1 MRVCAGLAAGS
12 RPWREGMLVGRA
24 YVFGFGATG
33 EAVVAGAIEIIRDE
47 LTVGSP
53 MIDEHKLQQ
62 FLKKMLTDFG
72 AAMSVPLV
80 RIGIRLGL
88 YKTLDQAG
96 PMTSLEFATSA
107 NISERYAREWLAQN
121 AASGYLSYDPASRK
135 FALPP
140 EQAMVFAN
148 DESPF
153 FMGGGFDAV
162 AALHQTQFLVEEAFK
177 SGSGVNWGDHA
188 GCLFCAIGAM
198 LRPRYAANIVQNW
211 LPALEGV
218 VAKLERGAHVAD
230 IGCGTGTSTLIMAK
244 AFPNSTFV
252 GYDFHE
258 PSIEHATV
266 LARQSGGA
274 SNARFEVAQ
283 AKDFP
288 AKDLDLVTCFDVLHD
303 LGDPVGAAAH
313 IHRSLKPDGTWM
325 LMEPLAGDATEDNL
339 GPVGRVAYAFST
351 MACVPVS
358 LSQEVGLALG
368 AQAGQAKLTEVIKAG
383 GFRQVRRAA
392 ETPVNMVLEARP

>member
-1 MRVCAGLAAGS
+1 
-12 RPWREGMLVGRA
+12 
-24 YVFGFGATG
+24 
-33 EAVVAGAIEIIRDE
+33 
-47 LTVGSP
+47 
-53 MIDEHKLQQ
+53 MIG
-62 FLKKMLTDFG
+62 DFG

-80 RIGIRLGL
+80 RIGMRLGL
-88 YKTLDQAG
+88 YKALDGAG
-96 PMTSLEFATSA
+96 PMTSAEFATKA
-107 NISERYAREWLAQN
+107 KISERYAREWLAQN
-121 AASGYLSYDPASRK
+121 AASGYLSYDPASRR
-135 FALPP
+135 FELPP
-140 EQAMVFAN
+140 EQAMVFAK
-148 DESPF
+148 DDSPF

-177 SGSGVNWGDHA
+177 SGKGVEWGDHA

-198 LRPRYAANIVQNW
+198 LRPRYAANIIQNW
-211 LPALEGV
+211 LPALDGV
-218 VAKLERGAHVAD
+218 TAKLNNGAKVAD
-230 IGCGTGTSTLIMAK
+230 VGCGTGSSTFIMAR
-244 AFPNSTFV
+244 AFPNSDFV

-258 PSIEHATV
+258 PSIEHANA
-266 LARQSGGA
+266 LARENGGA
-274 SNARFEVAQ
+274 RNVRFEVAT

-288 AKDLDLVTCFDVLHD
+288 GKDLDLVTFFDVLHD
-303 LGDPVGAAAH
+303 LGDPVGAATYVR
-313 IHRSLKPDGTWM
+313 RSLKPDGTWM

>member
-1 MRVCAGLAAGS
+1 MS
-12 RPWREGMLVGRA
+12 
-24 YVFGFGATG
+24 
-33 EAVVAGAIEIIRDE
+33 DE
-47 LTVGSP
+47 K
-53 MIDEHKLQQ
+53 KLQQ
-62 FLKKMLTDFG
+62 FLGKIIGDFG

-88 YKTLDQAG
+88 YKALDGAG
-96 PMTSLEFATSA
+96 PMTSVEFAASA

-121 AASGYLSYDPASRK
+121 AASGYLTYDPASRR
-135 FALPP
+135 FELPP
-140 EQAMVFAN
+140 EQAMVLAKE
-148 DESPF
+148 ESPF
-153 FMGGGFDAV
+153 FIGGGFDAV
-162 AALHQTQFLVEEAFK
+162 AALHQTQSLVEDAFK
-177 SGSGVNWGDHA
+177 SGGGIDWGDHA

-211 LPALEGV
+211 LPAMDGV
-218 VAKLERGAHVAD
+218 VAKLERGAEVAD
-230 IGCGTGTSTLIMAK
+230 IGCGTGSSTFIMAR

-252 GYDFHE
+252 GYDFHG
-258 PSIEHATV
+258 PSIEHATAV
-266 LARQSGGA
+266 ARQSGGA
-274 SNARFEVAQ
+274 SNARFEVAK

-358 LSQEVGLALG
+358 LSQEVGMALG
-368 AQAGQAKLTEVIKAG
+368 AQAGQAKLTEIIKAG
-383 GFRQVRRAA
+383 GFSKVRRAA
-392 ETPVNMVLEARP
+392 ETQVNMVLEARP